1 MELFHNAIDHG
12 DLQVNLFNDSTKGYL
27 GCKFIK
33 DDKNF
38 RHADLFA
45 GIGGFRLALDSLNC
59 RCVFSSEWDLN
70 AQKTYEA
77 NFGEK
82 PHGDINQIK
91 ISKIPDFD
99 ILTGG
104 FPCQPFSNIGLRE
117 GFDHET
123 QGNLFFNIVKILE
136 KKKPI
141 SFILENV
148 GGLLTHKA
156 NNVKTIDII
165 FSQLEKVGYEVNYK
179 VLNSADFGV
188 PQVRKRIFIVG
199 FLKKYFFKP
208 TNFKFPKAE
217 RESVNIKDFLENH
230 HVAYTI
236 SKHFQKNY
244 IYKKKD
250 KFPQIV
256 DFNSKLQVKTLVSTY
271 HKIQRITGTFVKD
284 GKTGLRL
291 LSENECKSIMGF
303 PKSFKIPVSRTQMYR
318 QMGNAVVVPVVKAIA
333 KEVIKVLNQ
342 LLFIDEKEKYKK
354 SA

>member
-1 MELFHNAIDHG
+1 MKLFHNAIDHSN
-12 DLQVNLFNDSTKGYL
+12 LQVDLFNTSPKGYL
-27 GCKFIK
+27 GSKFLK
-33 DDKNF
+33 SHKNF
-38 RHADLFA
+38 RHVDLFA
-45 GIGGFRLALDSLNC
+45 GIGGFRLALESLSC
-59 RCVFSSEWDLN
+59 QCVLSSEWDLN

-77 NFGEK
+77 NFDEK
-82 PHGDINQIK
+82 PHGDINHIK
-91 ISKIPDFD
+91 LSKIPDFD

-136 KKKPI
+136 KKKPV

-148 GGLLTHKA
+148 GGLLTHKS

-199 FLKKYFFKP
+199 FLKKYFSKP
-208 TNFKFPKAE
+208 TNFQFPKPKKDG
-217 RESVNIKDFLENH
+217 VYIKDFLEQH
-230 HVAYTI
+230 HDGYSI
-236 SKHFQKNY
+236 SKHLQKSY

-256 DFNSKLQVKTLVSTY
+256 DLKSKLQIKTLVSTY
-271 HKIQRITGTFVKD
+271 YKIQRITGTFVKD

-303 PKSFKIPVSRTQMYR
+303 PKSFQIPVSRTQMYR
-318 QMGNAVVVPVVKAIA
+318 QMGNAVVVPVVKAVA

-342 LLFIDEKEKYKK
+342 LLLIHEKEKYKK